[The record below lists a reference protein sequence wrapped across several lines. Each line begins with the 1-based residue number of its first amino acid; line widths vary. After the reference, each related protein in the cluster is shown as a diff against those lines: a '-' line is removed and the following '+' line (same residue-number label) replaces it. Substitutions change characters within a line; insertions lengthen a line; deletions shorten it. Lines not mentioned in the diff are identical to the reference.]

1 MSRSETG
8 AHFRCSMVQSEW
20 DQESL
25 IVSHHLFPL
34 FALQKN
40 VGERIISAEKGLHL
54 FVEQKNYELHK

>member
-8 AHFRCSMVQSEW
+8 AHFTCSMMQNGW
-20 DQESL
+20 DQECL

-40 VGERIISAEKGLHL
+40 VGERIISAEKGLNL
-54 FVEQKNYELHK
+54 FVEWKNDEVE